1 MLIGGVL
8 PSLTYIKTLSVFWV
22 LSQSALNITIAL
34 CIERCVR
41 CSTDSFGILMNWPP
55 VVYVGTISYSLYLW
69 QELFFTRYKV
79 TPLTTFP
86 LNILAVVLCAV
97 LSYHFVELQFLRL
110 KRQFEV

>member
-1 MLIGGVL
+1 
-8 PSLTYIKTLSVFWV
+8 
-22 LSQSALNITIAL
+22 
-34 CIERCVR
+34 
-41 CSTDSFGILMNWPP
+41 MNWPP

-110 KRQFEV
+110 KRRFEV